1 MAAYLEHMALKVTDL
16 EWHVNFFKEVFGMP
30 VRKVMGE
37 VPHRK
42 VWLHAGIQLNE
53 VPEFA
58 GFEGRADHLGLMV
71 DNVERTLDKAYQ
83 IGVKELPQGHNWFE
97 LPSGICIEVIKG
109 RKEVLKHILQQEPW
123 IED

>member
-1 MAAYLEHMALKVTDL
+1 M
-16 EWHVNFFKEVFGMP
+16 
-30 VRKVMGE
+30 
-37 VPHRK
+37 
-42 VWLHAGIQLNE
+42 
-53 VPEFA
+53 
-58 GFEGRADHLGLMV
+58 GLMV